1 MKMNLELRKSYIF
14 SFFILLHV
22 VFWDYS
28 NGVVSTLIHGD
39 WVDQWQSLISRNKE
53 YYSFSPWEKFFY
65 LVQLKTGLA
74 VYFGIIFFS
83 FINTCLFILF
93 VKILEVFDNKYNLIA
108 AILVLGFPSSMVTL
122 SMMYKD
128 NLAYLAF
135 AIMLF
140 VIARFFANK
149 PLNLVLSLSF
159 YFISALLISISRM
172 SYVPY
177 LTLLISLS
185 LFILIALVLIKSNS
199 YKNLIPLLFILFIHL
214 FYFYSGYAKNFLNFI
229 SYDTATEI
237 THSHMNVLRDED
249 RIKVNKILKAQLE
262 YEVQEELNLQDSNI
276 KELLKIQEELNQQ
289 ELLIQEEI
297 TQKELNDQELS
308 KIQDELQQEQELNDQ
323 ELLKIQDELKQQQEL
338 NDQELLKIHE
348 LLIISQSKVSSLNEE
363 IHNNEPNLIGRFK
376 YSFLNQVHKFR
387 ILTIR
392 FFAEIKHRKISNL
405 TVAPNATFNY
415 DTPSSIMD
423 SKIKILVSHL
433 PTTIFAPYIAQI
445 LDMNSSSAIK
455 LIFLIETFIN
465 YILAFSII
473 YFLIKQK
480 LYRLFFVIIV
490 FSCMYITNL
499 FDTNFG
505 TYLRHAYLFNKL
517 FLSMGFLGLLYFIK
531 PKVSINLKKGFL

>member
-1 MKMNLELRKSYIF
+1 MVFELRKSYIF
-14 SFFILLHV
+14 IFFILLHV

-53 YYSFSPWEKFFY
+53 YYSFSLWEKFFY

-74 VYFGIIFFS
+74 VYFGILFFS

-93 VKILEVFDNKYNLIA
+93 VKILEVFDNKYNLFA

-122 SMMYKD
+122 LMMYKD

-140 VIARFFANK
+140 VIARFIANK

-185 LFILIALVLIKSNS
+185 LFILIVLVLIKSNP

-214 FYFYSGYAKNFLNFI
+214 FYFYSSYAKNFMNFI
-229 SYDTATEI
+229 SYEPATEI
-237 THSHMNVLRDED
+237 THSHMNVLTDED
-249 RIKVNKILKAQLE
+249 RIEVNNILKAQLE
-262 YEVQEELNLQDSNI
+262 SEIQ
-276 KELLKIQEELNQQ
+276 ELLKIQGELKQQ
-289 ELLIQEEI
+289 
-297 TQKELNDQELS
+297 
-308 KIQDELQQEQELNDQ
+308 QELNDQ
-323 ELLKIQDELKQQQEL
+323 QLLKIQDELKQHQEL

-348 LLIISQSKVSSLNEE
+348 LVIISQSKVSSLKEE
-363 IHNNEPNLIGRFK
+363 IYNNESNLIGRFK
-376 YSFLNQVHKFR
+376 HSFLNQVSKVR

-392 FFAEIKHRKISNL
+392 FFAELKHRKISNL

-423 SKIKILVSHL
+423 SKIKVLVSHL
-433 PTTIFAPYIAQI
+433 PTTIFAPYIVQI
-445 LDMNSSSAIK
+445 LDMNSSGAIK

-473 YFLIKQK
+473 YFLVKQK

-517 FLSMGFLGLLYFIK
+517 FLSMGFLGLLYFIQ

>member
-74 VYFGIIFFS
+74 VYFGILFFS

-128 NLAYLAF
+128 NLSYLAF

-140 VIARFFANK
+140 VIARFLANK

-199 YKNLIPLLFILFIHL
+199 YKNLIPLLFILL
-214 FYFYSGYAKNFLNFI
+214 F
-229 SYDTATEI
+229 
-237 THSHMNVLRDED
+237 
-249 RIKVNKILKAQLE
+249 Q
-262 YEVQEELNLQDSNI
+262 
-276 KELLKIQEELNQQ
+276 
-289 ELLIQEEI
+289 
-297 TQKELNDQELS
+297 
-308 KIQDELQQEQELNDQ
+308 
-323 ELLKIQDELKQQQEL
+323 
-338 NDQELLKIHE
+338 
-348 LLIISQSKVSSLNEE
+348 
-363 IHNNEPNLIGRFK
+363 
-376 YSFLNQVHKFR
+376 
-387 ILTIR
+387 
-392 FFAEIKHRKISNL
+392 
-405 TVAPNATFNY
+405 
-415 DTPSSIMD
+415 
-423 SKIKILVSHL
+423 
-433 PTTIFAPYIAQI
+433 
-445 LDMNSSSAIK
+445 
-455 LIFLIETFIN
+455 
-465 YILAFSII
+465 
-473 YFLIKQK
+473 
-480 LYRLFFVIIV
+480 FFV
-490 FSCMYITNL
+490 L
-499 FDTNFG
+499 
-505 TYLRHAYLFNKL
+505 
-517 FLSMGFLGLLYFIK
+517 
-531 PKVSINLKKGFL
+531 

>member
-1 MKMNLELRKSYIF
+1 
-14 SFFILLHV
+14 
-22 VFWDYS
+22 
-28 NGVVSTLIHGD
+28 
-39 WVDQWQSLISRNKE
+39 
-53 YYSFSPWEKFFY
+53 
-65 LVQLKTGLA
+65 
-74 VYFGIIFFS
+74 
-83 FINTCLFILF
+83 

-140 VIARFFANK
+140 VIVRFIANK

-159 YFISALLISISRM
+159 YFISALVISISRM

-185 LFILIALVLIKSNS
+185 LFILIVLVLIKSNP

-214 FYFYSGYAKNFLNFI
+214 FYFYSSYAKNFMNFI
-229 SYDTATEI
+229 SYEPATEI
-237 THSHMNVLRDED
+237 THSHMNVLTDED
-249 RIKVNKILKAQLE
+249 RIEVNNILKAQLE
-262 YEVQEELNLQDSNI
+262 SEIQEELNLQDSHNE
-276 KELLKIQEELNQQ
+276 ELLEIQEELNDQQ
-289 ELLIQEEI
+289 LL
-297 TQKELNDQELS
+297 
-308 KIQDELQQEQELNDQ
+308 KIQDELNQQELNDQ
-323 ELLKIQDELKQQQEL
+323 ELLKIQGELKQQQELNDQQLLKIQDELKQHQELNDQQLLKIQDELKQHQEL

-348 LLIISQSKVSSLNEE
+348 LVIISQSKVSSLKEE
-363 IHNNEPNLIGRFK
+363 IYNNESNLIGRFK
-376 YSFLNQVHKFR
+376 HSFLNQVSKVR

-392 FFAEIKHRKISNL
+392 FFAELKHRKISNL

-423 SKIKILVSHL
+423 SKIKVLVSHL
-433 PTTIFAPYIAQI
+433 PTTIFAPYIVQI
-445 LDMNSSSAIK
+445 LDMNSSGAIK

-473 YFLIKQK
+473 YFLVKQK

-517 FLSMGFLGLLYFIK
+517 FLSMGFLGLLYFIQ

>member
-74 VYFGIIFFS
+74 VYFGILFFS

-128 NLAYLAF
+128 NLSYLAF

-140 VIARFFANK
+140 VIARFLANK

-185 LFILIALVLIKSNS
+185 LFILIVLVLIKSNP

-214 FYFYSGYAKNFLNFI
+214 FYFYSSYAKNFMNFI
-229 SYDTATEI
+229 SYEPATEI
-237 THSHMNVLRDED
+237 THSHMNVLTDED
-249 RIKVNKILKAQLE
+249 RIEVNNILKAQLE
-262 YEVQEELNLQDSNI
+262 SEIQEELNLQDSHNE
-276 KELLKIQEELNQQ
+276 ELLEIQEELNDQQ
-289 ELLIQEEI
+289 LL
-297 TQKELNDQELS
+297 
-308 KIQDELQQEQELNDQ
+308 KIQDELNQQELNDQ
-323 ELLKIQDELKQQQEL
+323 ELLKIQ
-338 NDQELLKIHE
+338 E
-348 LLIISQSKVSSLNEE
+348 LLIISQSKVSSLKEE
-363 IHNNEPNLIGRFK
+363 IYNNESNLIGRFK
-376 YSFLNQVHKFR
+376 HSFLNQVIKFR

-392 FFAEIKHRKISNL
+392 FFAELKHRKISNL

-423 SKIKILVSHL
+423 SKIKVLVSHL
-433 PTTIFAPYIAQI
+433 PTTIFAPYIVQI

-473 YFLIKQK
+473 YFLVKQK
-480 LYRLFFVIIV
+480 LHRLFFVIIV

-517 FLSMGFLGLLYFIK
+517 FLSMGFLGLLYFIQ